1 MGQTLGL
8 NHIMRA
14 ACAVAFGASSIS
26 AEDASGLVALD
37 TREAT
42 KGWEAVGRLD
52 ITDAGFCTATL
63 VREDVILTAAHCVYD
78 REGNA
83 LSIDRFEFHAG
94 LRDGRA
100 LATRQVTR
108 ILAHPD
114 YAQSSSEWTQDR
126 MASDIAVLQLN
137 QPIRFAGVD
146 PLPLSPDAYTG
157 DQVTIVSYGGSRAEF
172 PSLQDNCNLLD
183 QANGLLVMDCAAE
196 RGTSGAP
203 VVRLSGG
210 RPRVVGVVAAIADMG
225 VDPISLAVPVQ
236 AQLHML
242 TEMLDSIEEIRSEDS
257 SARHNTGAKFIRP

>member
-1 MGQTLGL
+1 
-8 NHIMRA
+8 MRA
-14 ACAVAFGASSIS
+14 ACAMALGATSIS

-52 ITDAGFCTATL
+52 IADAGFCTATL
-63 VREDVILTAAHCVYD
+63 VREDVVLTAAHCVYD
-78 REGNA
+78 RDGNA
-83 LSIDRFEFHAG
+83 LSTDRFEFHAG

-100 LATRQVTR
+100 LATRKVIR

-114 YAQSSSEWTQDR
+114 YARSSSEWSQDR
-126 MASDIAVLQLN
+126 MASDIAVMQLD
-137 QPIRFAGVD
+137 QSIRFAGVD
-146 PLPLSPDAYTG
+146 PFPLSPDAYTG
-157 DQVTIVSYGGSRAEF
+157 DQVAIVSYGGSRAEF

-203 VVRLSGG
+203 VVRISGG

-236 AQLHML
+236 AQLQLL
-242 TEMLDSIEEIRSEDS
+242 TEMLDSIDQIPSETGP
-257 SARHNTGAKFIRP
+257 ARHDTGAKFIRP